1 MGLLNGIRDLGID
14 DLSENDIEC
23 LLQVLTKPE
32 LDEAI
37 LFDEFLQI
45 MENMGIYDEEEG
57 Q

>member
-45 MENMGIYDEEEG
+45 MENMGIYDEE
-57 Q
+57 